1 MSGHSKWS
9 TIKRQKGMAD
19 QKRGMTFTKLANII
33 ALAAKEGGSE
43 DPNTNPRLRLALE
56 QARDVNMPKE
66 NIQRAVDRGLGRL
79 PGQTFEEIHFEG
91 FGPGKVAFIVEG
103 VTDNKNRSIAE
114 IRNLFERSGGSLG
127 STGSVLFMFDKK
139 GLVKVKSKGGSID
152 DEELELIDAG
162 AEDLE
167 LLETEEGKKYLVYTS
182 PTNTNQLSNKVTQY
196 GFAVE
201 SAEIMYKPTTIVNI
215 TDKEIAEKVLNFSE
229 RLEDHDD
236 IQSISSNFDISEEV
250 AKTL

>member
-167 LLETEEGKKYLVYTS
+167 LLETEEGKKYLVYTA
-182 PTNTNQLSNKVTQY
+182 PTNTNQLSNKVTQS

-201 SAEIMYKPTTIVNI
+201 SAEIMYKPTTTVNI